1 MFHFSKTSGQ
11 SSTDFPEGMSLSQL
25 AEEHGNELIP
35 GTKAFGSFF
44 RLGFSHDF
52 FEIIPIEYL

>member
-1 MFHFSKTSGQ
+1 
-11 SSTDFPEGMSLSQL
+11 MSLSQL